1 MKPFLHPVKCQVS
14 AVMITFNE
22 AVNLKRTITQLSWCD
37 EVIVV
42 DSFSTDGTDR
52 IAKDLHCR
60 LVRRSF
66 ESYSDQKSFAI
77 SLAKHDWVLCLDA
90 DEYLTSELIR
100 EIKQELQ
107 QIENIQAFAFPSNL
121 VFRKQRFRFGRESKR
136 LVVKLFNRKACQM
149 SDDRVHEKIIVYG
162 RTKNLKSPLLHYSY
176 RDITQYF
183 NKFDRYTEWGA
194 EKYFLKGKRKSIPV
208 ILVSIPYY
216 FLRYYLKDRNIFNGM
231 NGFYWS
237 ALMAFYHF
245 VKYIKLEDLEQSD
258 NSLSFSPLRN
268 RKSQINLSGYH
279 LLVTEYGNLIRHK
292 KNGRL

>member
-1 MKPFLHPVKCQVS
+1 MKPILHTVKYRVS
-14 AVMITFNE
+14 AVMITYNE
-22 AVNLKRTITQLSWCD
+22 AVNLRRTIAQLSWCD
-37 EVIVV
+37 EIIVV

-52 IAKDLHCR
+52 IAKELHCR
-60 LVRRSF
+60 LIQRAF
-66 ESYSDQKSFAI
+66 ESFSEQKSFAI
-77 SLAKHDWVLCLDA
+77 SMAKHDWVLCLDA
-90 DEYLTSELIR
+90 DEYLTSELVG

-107 QIENIQAFAFPSNL
+107 QTENIQAFAFPSNL

-136 LVVKLFNRKACQM
+136 LVVKLFNRKTCQM
-149 SDDRVHEKIIVYG
+149 SDDRVHEKIIVKG
-162 RTKNLKSPLLHYSY
+162 KIKNLEGRLLHYSY

-194 EKYFLKGKRKSIPV
+194 EKYFLKGKRKPV
-208 ILVSIPYY
+208 PLILVSIPYY

-245 VKYIKLEDLEQSD
+245 VKYIKLEDLVQAD
-258 NSLSFSPLRN
+258 NSLSYSPLRY
-268 RKSQINLSGYH
+268 RKSQIDLHNSP
-279 LLVTEYGNLIRHK
+279 LLVTKYGNLIGHK